1 MATNTWVPLRIVEGV
16 ALADLTG
23 IQIDLKR
30 AIQFAERLQKAF
42 ADEAYDLV
50 EVMSISALV
59 AYARSFK
66 SGVRRRLNREALRV
80 LTDDQRSVHDY
91 LIDIRDKHVAHSVN
105 AFEESIPTARY
116 WVERVKDEGITS
128 IGCLHTRIAS
138 LSWDDAAHLIEIATV
153 LEAHVGEAIDSEQKR
168 LLAFVR
174 SLPLATVLAEEH
186 GEPLAANPD
195 TARRPRQRM
204 ANRSDREKR

>member
-30 AIQFAERLQKAF
+30 AIEFAQRLQKAF
-42 ADEAYDLV
+42 ANETYDLV
-50 EVMSISALV
+50 EVLSIAALV

-66 SGVRRRLNREALRV
+66 SGVRQRLNREALRV
-80 LTDDQRSVHDY
+80 LTSDQRRVHDY

-116 WVERVKDEGITS
+116 WLERVKDEGITS
-128 IGCLHTRIAS
+128 IGCFHTRIAS
-138 LSWDDAAHLIEIATV
+138 LSWADAADLIEIAMV
-153 LEAHVGEAIDSEQKR
+153 LKAYVSEAIDLEQKK
-168 LLAFVR
+168 LLAIVR

-186 GEPLAANPD
+186 GEPLAANPS

-204 ANRSDREKR
+204 AGRSNKEQR